1 MRLVN
6 EKIGR
11 SDSGNVLNEIVIA
24 FHCFHT
30 VDEYAGVG
38 DENRTPSSQTV
49 RALVKERR
57 ALSVEF
63 LE

>member
-1 MRLVN
+1 MVN
-6 EKIGR
+6 EKFGR
-11 SDSGNVLNEIVIA
+11 SDSGNILNEIVIA

-38 DENRTPSSQTV
+38 DKSRTPSSQKV
-49 RALVKERR
+49 RELVKERR
-57 ALSVEF
+57 ALSVKF

>member
-1 MRLVN
+1 MVN
-6 EKIGR
+6 EKIGC
-11 SDSGNVLNEIVIA
+11 SGSGNVLNEVVIA
-24 FHCFHT
+24 FHRLHT

-38 DENRTPSSQTV
+38 DESRTPSSQTV

-57 ALSVEF
+57 ALSIEF